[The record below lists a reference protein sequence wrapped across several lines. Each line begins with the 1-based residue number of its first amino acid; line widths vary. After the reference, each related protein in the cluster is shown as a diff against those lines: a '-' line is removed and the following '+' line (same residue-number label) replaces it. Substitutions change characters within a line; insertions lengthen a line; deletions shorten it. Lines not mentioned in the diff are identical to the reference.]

1 MPTTYA
7 YSGVF
12 SNIIRESAV
21 FATPEKVK
29 KYTDGKVVFEAYLQ
43 EADAK
48 NQNKRVYPKRVLD
61 SAMNKI
67 NDKIKRRAFLGE
79 LDHPITSDQI
89 RQTTVM

>member
-29 KYTDGKVVFEAYLQ
+29 KYTDGKVVFEAYL
-43 EADAK
+43 
-48 NQNKRVYPKRVLD
+48 
-61 SAMNKI
+61 
-67 NDKIKRRAFLGE
+67 
-79 LDHPITSDQI
+79 
-89 RQTTVM
+89 